1 MWTRA
6 KTASTRVSWNAYDWS
21 AFFTLIVDVD
31 DEYRLKVFE
40 DRPVWSKVAVL
51 NQFTANEA
59 REIHKYNVLPCMCGP
74 C

>member
-1 MWTRA
+1 M
-6 KTASTRVSWNAYDWS
+6 
-21 AFFTLIVDVD
+21 
-31 DEYRLKVFE
+31 LKVFE

-59 REIHKYNVLPCMCGP
+59 REIHKYNVPVCVCGP

>member
-1 MWTRA
+1 M
-6 KTASTRVSWNAYDWS
+6 
-21 AFFTLIVDVD
+21 
-31 DEYRLKVFE
+31 LKVFE

-59 REIHKYNVLPCMCGP
+59 REIHKYNVLLSVCGP